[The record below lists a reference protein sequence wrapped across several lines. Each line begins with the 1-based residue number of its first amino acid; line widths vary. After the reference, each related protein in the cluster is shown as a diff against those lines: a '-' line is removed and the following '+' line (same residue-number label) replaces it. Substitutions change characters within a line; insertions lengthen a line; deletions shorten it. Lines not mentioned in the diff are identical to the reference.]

1 MELQISLSDLPP
13 ESKRS
18 PVTVPLHAWYKQVT
32 EFGDRLEELS
42 TRIEWEPFIHLLA
55 AGFWIRQKQD

>member
-1 MELQISLSDLPP
+1 MELQISLPDLPH
-13 ESKRS
+13 ESRRV
-18 PVTVPLHAWYKQVT
+18 PANLPLHAWYRQVT
-32 EFGDRLEELS
+32 EFGDRLEDLS